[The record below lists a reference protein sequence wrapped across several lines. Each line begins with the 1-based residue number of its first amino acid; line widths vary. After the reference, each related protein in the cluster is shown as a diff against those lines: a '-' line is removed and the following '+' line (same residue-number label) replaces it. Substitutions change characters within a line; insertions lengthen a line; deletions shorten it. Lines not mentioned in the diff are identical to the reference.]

1 MIRKVTALLLHSA
14 NDNIID
20 LGNNGIMIELALQY
34 AVFASKQN
42 LNNCTL

>member
-1 MIRKVTALLLHSA
+1 MIRIATALLLHSA

-20 LGNNGIMIELALQY
+20 LGNNGIMIQLALQY